1 MQHAKKMVLVDPRLL
16 SPVIPDAKD
25 TSLRNIQADMSQV
38 LSSESKTDYEKN
50 RNINQLLFTLLK
62 KMDKYF
68 TSPTVSAP
76 IPTTPTP
83 SPPPPPPP
91 PSPSSPPVN
100 TQVVKKPMIEDEKE
114 KKMFDS
120 DFILRSIPLKH
131 RETSRLLLHGVLAE
145 TETNE
150 QGDLVHRGVTIP
162 REVVKALVRET
173 VGVKSAAKERIRKI
187 GSYEDFITLL
197 KSHSVKDRSRPR
209 KRSVNADIKPRKRRR
224 GRRSSSFPSNE
235 RWENFP

>member
-1 MQHAKKMVLVDPRLL
+1 MQHAKKMVLVDPRLI

-25 TSLRNIQADMSQV
+25 TSLRNIQADISQV

-68 TSPTVSAP
+68 TSPTVPAP
-76 IPTTPTP
+76 VPATPTP
-83 SPPPPPPP
+83 LPPPPT
-91 PSPSSPPVN
+91 PVD
-100 TQVVKKPMIEDEKE
+100 TQEVKKPMIEDEKE

-131 RETSRLLLHGVLAE
+131 RETSRLLLHGVLPE

-150 QGDLVHRGVTIP
+150 QGDLIHRGVTIP

-173 VGVKSAAKERIRKI
+173 IGVKSATKEGVRKI
-187 GSYEDFITLL
+187 GGYEDFITLL
-197 KSHSVKDRSRPR
+197 KTHSIKDRSRPR
-209 KRSVNADIKPRKRRR
+209 KRSVNADIKPRRRR
-224 GRRSSSFPSNE
+224 GRGSSRFPSNE